1 MKTSQKKIKQLIAGT
16 LIILMFTLFNNTA
29 FSNNI
34 ISYVPEGEE
43 ADEEFYYQNNDVPDS
58 EIEAYLSVYGYIVY
72 DIDASGEDFTRI
84 VTVAHGGQVAVYIE
98 GGDIIGHENISF

>member
-1 MKTSQKKIKQLIAGT
+1 MKTSQKTIKQLSAAT
-16 LIILMFTLFNNTA
+16 LIILMFMLFNNAA
-29 FSNNI
+29 FSKNI

-43 ADEEFYYQNNDVPDS
+43 ADEEIYYQNNNIPDS

-72 DIDASGEDFTRI
+72 DIDVSGEDLTRI
-84 VTVAHGGQVAVYIE
+84 VTVANGAQVAVYIE